1 MAIPLSI
8 RKKELEYEDESV
20 TQRTITEYDSIVS
33 EIESFIQ
40 TSKKELIIFSSKI
53 LLDGIQNKDNL
64 IKYFPPLLERRHRNK
79 ILIDKIDEKM
89 IEQITSLNKFNQ
101 ANPVQLGY
109 TNKIG
114 ELNEMTLISDN
125 KRLLNTRYN
134 QDNNLITISK
144 RRT

>member
-64 IKYFPPLLERRHRNK
+64 IKYFPPLLERDTTIK
-79 ILIDKIDEKM
+79 ILIDKIDETM

-114 ELNEMTLISDN
+114 ELNEMTI
-125 KRLLNTRYN
+125 
-134 QDNNLITISK
+134 
-144 RRT
+144 